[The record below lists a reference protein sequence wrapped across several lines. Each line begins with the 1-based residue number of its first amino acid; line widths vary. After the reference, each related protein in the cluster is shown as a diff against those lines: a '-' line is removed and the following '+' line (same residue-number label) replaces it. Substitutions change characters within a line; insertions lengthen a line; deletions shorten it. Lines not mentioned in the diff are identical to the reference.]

1 MFLISERGASALC
14 LSHPAA
20 LQGRAR
26 TQSLPAQSTPALC
39 DPTGVLGSAGSGLA
53 YVGWLQCLSA
63 LCTPAPQLREQEAQ
77 ALQELQPPSMGSGR
91 NPTGTHSPLKHH
103 CRAEGNRAQGWA
115 QLGPSTQTGPGKSLL
130 CWHGGAWGQLGSA
143 RAGSS
148 SSHGKPKG
156 VGLFEGLREKT
167 NPKLH
172 GDPSA
177 RGSTAQC
184 QPRGA
189 SPAVGKIPD
198 RSIHHGSRRS
208 HVLSCH
214 RY

>member
-1 MFLISERGASALC
+1 MFHISERGASALC

-103 CRAEGNRAQGWA
+103 CRAEGTGLRDGHSWGPAHRLAPGNPCCAGMGVPGVSWA
-115 QLGPSTQTGPGKSLL
+115 RPEPGAPQAM
-130 CWHGGAWGQLGSA
+130 GN
-143 RAGSS
+143 
-148 SSHGKPKG
+148 PKG
-156 VGLFEGLREKT
+156 LGCLR
-167 NPKLH
+167 
-172 GDPSA
+172 
-177 RGSTAQC
+177 
-184 QPRGA
+184 
-189 SPAVGKIPD
+189 V
-198 RSIHHGSRRS
+198 
-208 HVLSCH
+208 
-214 RY
+214 